1 MAGNKCVSKTQYPP
15 CTGGQLKLCATHGRL
30 YNDAIYRRPWCNC
43 LNGRAPGYLA
53 DDFRL
58 AGRGRPGSRSAA
70 SMMLDIPR
78 TTTSLGDRAFA
89 VAGPRVWKL
98 EQPSSC
104 HP

>member
-1 MAGNKCVSKTQYPP
+1 MQCTQLVTIQPVIKHYINF
-15 CTGGQLKLCATHGRL
+15 A
-30 YNDAIYRRPWCNC
+30 
-43 LNGRAPGYLA
+43 GYLA

-89 VAGPRVWKL
+89 VAGPRVWNW
-98 EQPSSC
+98 
-104 HP
+104 